1 MCLRRGDWVGGRFDI
16 LLIVAGGVVD
26 CEDELTA
33 MERGAQERCAG
44 ARAMAGGNI
53 RATAV
58 PGLGSLGERSRRK
71 LREGLEAQQGL
82 EGGGVR
88 ACGVHAMQRRRRS
101 YWLCPVI
108 GLCTNIACTL
118 RANNWNNNRC
128 CGEFLVY
135 LVLESNYS
143 IRRIATA
150 IADSISLAPYAV
162 SYVYNTLCA
171 RERLRSTSRV
181 LVAEMAL
188 LHVCDCL
195 SPAGPG
201 YHVNQCQQP
210 YETRTQKTGLTSKGS
225 RNHRTC
231 IRNTLTLLC
240 MR

>member
-1 MCLRRGDWVGGRFDI
+1 
-16 LLIVAGGVVD
+16 
-26 CEDELTA
+26 

-44 ARAMAGGNI
+44 ARVMAGGNI

-71 LREGLEAQQGL
+71 LREGLEAQQDL
-82 EGGGVR
+82 EGGGHWGCTCVWR
-88 ACGVHAMQRRRRS
+88 PRNAKKKKKKKKLLALS
-101 YWLCPVI
+101 CPVI

-118 RANNWNNNRC
+118 RANNWNRC
-128 CGEFLVY
+128 CGKFLVY

-162 SYVYNTLCA
+162 SYVHNTLCA
-171 RERLRSTSRV
+171 REPLRSTSRV

-201 YHVNQCQQP
+201 CHVNRCQQP

-240 MR
+240 MH

>member
-1 MCLRRGDWVGGRFDI
+1 MCWSTGDGRRQYKSNGGP
-16 LLIVAGGVVD
+16 
-26 CEDELTA
+26 
-33 MERGAQERCAG
+33 
-44 ARAMAGGNI
+44 RAWK
-53 RATAV
+53 
-58 PGLGSLGERSRRK
+58 LGRK
-71 LREGLEAQQGL
+71 VSVKVEREGLEAQQGL

-118 RANNWNNNRC
+118 RANNWNRC
-128 CGEFLVY
+128 CGKFLVY

-162 SYVYNTLCA
+162 SYVHNTRCA

-201 YHVNQCQQP
+201 YHVNRCQQP

-231 IRNTLTLLC
+231 IRMPCYVCAESRRGTRTC
-240 MR
+240 IVRQ